1 MIREP
6 NYTQIPNEFLDN
18 IMPTLS
24 GAENVVFL
32 VIMRKTFGWHK
43 KKDKI
48 SYSQIRE
55 GSGISS
61 NTTIQTALKK
71 LQEKGLI
78 FIVKEKKGIT
88 YEVNIT
94 ETVNEEN
101 EDLYKNCKDTF
112 TETVNIKDKT
122 FTESVNTK
130 ESNINKLS
138 KEIYEEIEK
147 AYESCFFEVKPSG
160 KLLIDYPR
168 IRKRIKELLERI
180 TKDEIIS
187 VIQNAK
193 SDDWIKDNGFQ
204 FSTILSDFQVSKLLN
219 GKNSKGTPIPKQ
231 SLKDAPKCPK
241 CGSVLSSLFCENCMI
256 QFNGKL
262 EEI

>member
-78 FIVKEKKGIT
+78 FIIKEKKGIT

-122 FTESVNTK
+122 FTENVNTK
-130 ESNINKLS
+130 ESNIKKLS
-138 KEIYEEIEK
+138 KEIYIKIEE
-147 AYESCFFEVKPSG
+147 AY
-160 KLLIDYPR
+160 IDAYKELKNQDPKIFYPAV
-168 IRKRIKELLERI
+168 RKRQKILLE
-180 TKDEIIS
+180 
-187 VIQNAK
+187 
-193 SDDWIKDNGFQ
+193 NGFTQ
-204 FSTILSDFQVSKLLN
+204 DDIILAIQEGKKDRWLVGNGFDFLTLLSEKILPRLVN
-219 GKNSKGTPIPKQ
+219 QARASSPQEKKE
-231 SLKDAPKCPK
+231 APKCPK
-241 CGSVLSSLFCENCMI
+241 CGKKLSALFCDNCMI
-256 QFNGKL
+256 QFNSQL
-262 EEI
+262 EEL

>member
-130 ESNINKLS
+130 ESNIKKLS
-138 KEIYEEIEK
+138 KEIYIKIDE
-147 AYESCFFEVKPSG
+147 AY
-160 KLLIDYPR
+160 IDAYKELKKQDPKIFYPAV
-168 IRKRIKELLERI
+168 RKRQKILLE
-180 TKDEIIS
+180 
-187 VIQNAK
+187 
-193 SDDWIKDNGFQ
+193 NGFTQ
-204 FSTILSDFQVSKLLN
+204 DDIVLAIQEGKKDRWLVGNGFDFLTLLSEKILPRLVNQARASLPLSEKE
-219 GKNSKGTPIPKQ
+219 KQ
-231 SLKDAPKCPK
+231 RCPACGAEVIGGICTSCRSLIGQD
-241 CGSVLSSLFCENCMI
+241 GGI
-256 QFNGKL
+256 
-262 EEI
+262 I

>member
-78 FIVKEKKGIT
+78 FIVKEKKGIS

-101 EDLYKNCKDTF
+101 EDLYKNCKDNF
-112 TETVNIKDKT
+112 TKIVNIKDKT
-122 FTESVNTK
+122 FTKIVNTK
-130 ESNINKLS
+130 ESNIKKLS
-138 KEIYEEIEK
+138 KEIYITIDE
-147 AYESCFFEVKPSG
+147 AY
-160 KLLIDYPR
+160 IDAYKELKNQDPKIFYPAV
-168 IRKRIKELLERI
+168 RKRQKILLE
-180 TKDEIIS
+180 
-187 VIQNAK
+187 
-193 SDDWIKDNGFQ
+193 NGFTQ
-204 FSTILSDFQVSKLLN
+204 DDIVLAIQEGKKDRWLVGNGFDFLTLLSEKILPRLVNQARASSPQEK
-219 GKNSKGTPIPKQ
+219 KE
-231 SLKDAPKCPK
+231 APKCPK
-241 CGSVLSSLFCENCMI
+241 CGKKLSALFCDNCMI
-256 QFNGKL
+256 QFNSQL
-262 EEI
+262 EEL

>member
-78 FIVKEKKGIT
+78 FIVKEKKGIS

-101 EDLYKNCKDTF
+101 EDLYKNCKDNF
-112 TETVNIKDKT
+112 TKIVNIKDKT
-122 FTESVNTK
+122 FTEIVNTK
-130 ESNINKLS
+130 ESNIKKLS
-138 KEIYEEIEK
+138 KEIYITIDE
-147 AYESCFFEVKPSG
+147 AY
-160 KLLIDYPR
+160 IDAYKELKNQDPKIFYPAV
-168 IRKRIKELLERI
+168 RKRQKILLE
-180 TKDEIIS
+180 
-187 VIQNAK
+187 
-193 SDDWIKDNGFQ
+193 NGFTQ
-204 FSTILSDFQVSKLLN
+204 DDIVLAIQEGKKDRWLVGNGFDFLTLLSEKILPRLVNQARASSPQEK
-219 GKNSKGTPIPKQ
+219 KE
-231 SLKDAPKCPK
+231 APKCPK
-241 CGSVLSSLFCENCMI
+241 CGKKLSALFCDNCMI
-256 QFNGKL
+256 QFNSQL
-262 EEI
+262 EEL

>member
-6 NYTQIPNEFLDN
+6 NYTQIPNEFLDK

-71 LQEKGLI
+71 LQEKGLV

-122 FTESVNTK
+122 FTETVNTK
-130 ESNINKLS
+130 ESNIKKLS
-138 KEIYEEIEK
+138 KEIYIKIDE
-147 AYESCFFEVKPSG
+147 AY
-160 KLLIDYPR
+160 IDAYKELKHQDPKIFYPAV
-168 IRKRIKELLERI
+168 RKRQKILLENGFTQDDI
-180 TKDEIIS
+180 IMAIQEGKKDRWLVGNGFDFLTLLSEKILPRLVNQARASSPLSEKEKQLCPACGGEVIGGMCTSCRSLIGQNGEII
-187 VIQNAK
+187 
-193 SDDWIKDNGFQ
+193 
-204 FSTILSDFQVSKLLN
+204 
-219 GKNSKGTPIPKQ
+219 
-231 SLKDAPKCPK
+231 
-241 CGSVLSSLFCENCMI
+241 
-256 QFNGKL
+256 
-262 EEI
+262 